1 MRAAFLDLD
10 SFQPADLDLAP
21 LRQVLPDIALYGETS
36 PEQVQERLAGIEV
49 AIISKVRMTAA
60 VLAAAP
66 ALKLVLIAAT
76 GTDNVDLEAA
86 RARGIAVYN
95 CQAYGTAAVA
105 QHTLALMLA
114 LATRLPDYHDAVRA
128 GRWQQA
134 QQFCLLD
141 YPIVELAGRTL
152 GIIGYGE
159 LGKAVARLAEAFGM
173 NVLIA
178 ARPGG
183 EIPPGR
189 LALEALLPRVDVLT
203 LHCPLTPA
211 TRNLIGESELK
222 LLPSHAFLINA
233 ARGGLVDEAALATAL
248 RQGWIAG
255 AGVDVLSEEP
265 PRRGNPLLVPDIPNL
280 IVTPHSAWGS
290 REARQR
296 IIDQLVE
303 NVRAFVTGALQRR
316 VA

>member
-1 MRAAFLDLD
+1 MRAVFLDLD
-10 SFQPADLDLAP
+10 SFEPADLDLAP
-21 LRQVLPDIALYGETS
+21 LQQALPGIALYGETA
-36 PEQVQERLAGIEV
+36 PEQVQERLADAEV
-49 AIISKVRMTAA
+49 AVISKVRMTAA
-60 VLAAAP
+60 VLDAAP
-66 ALKLVLIAAT
+66 ALKLILIAAT

-86 RARGIAVYN
+86 RERGIAVYN

-114 LATRLPDYHDAVRA
+114 LATRLVDYHAAVQA

-134 QQFCLLD
+134 PRFCLLD

-152 GIIGYGE
+152 GIVGYGE

-173 NVLIA
+173 RVLIA
-178 ARPGG
+178 GRPG
-183 EIPPGR
+183 EPVPPGR
-189 LALEALLPRVDVLT
+189 LALDELLPQVDVLS

-211 TRNLIGESELK
+211 TRNLIGERELR

-233 ARGGLVDEAALATAL
+233 ARGGLVDEVALARAL
-248 RQGWIAG
+248 REGWIAG
-255 AGVDVLSEEP
+255 AGVDVLSAEP
-265 PRRGNPLLVPDIPNL
+265 PRDGNPLLAPDIPNL

-296 IIDQLVE
+296 IIEQLAE
-303 NVRAFVTGALQRR
+303 NVRAFMAGDDCRR

>member
-1 MRAAFLDLD
+1 MRASFLDLD

-21 LRQVLPDIALYGETS
+21 LRQVLPGIAFHGETS
-36 PEQVQERLAGIEV
+36 PGQVQERLAGIEV

-66 ALKLVLIAAT
+66 ALKLILIAAT

-152 GIIGYGE
+152 GIVGYGE

-178 ARPGG
+178 ARPG
-183 EIPPGR
+183 EPVPPGR
-189 LALEALLPRVDVLT
+189 LALDELLPRVDVLT

-211 TRNLIGESELK
+211 TRNLIGERELK
-222 LLPSHAFLINA
+222 LLPPHAFLINA
-233 ARGGLVDEAALATAL
+233 ARGGLVDEAALVTAL

-265 PRRGNPLLVPDIPNL
+265 PRHGNPLLAPDIPNL

-296 IIDQLVE
+296 IIAQLVE
-303 NVRAFVTGALQRR
+303 NVHAFVAGAPQRR